1 MPLGDLGE
9 VERMWLS
16 AWDDAIASVAWERW
30 LLGGRLAA
38 LRAELELQ
46 EGRFD
51 DAMTW
56 ARRAIETAVST
67 RRRKYEVVSRVTLGR
82 VLSAQREHDAAVREL
97 HRAVEAADA
106 LGSPLFRWQSRAAL
120 GESQKESSDE
130 GAESESTLREAV
142 EIVHEVANS
151 LSSERSAAYLAA
163 PQVVR
168 VLEVAR

>member
-1 MPLGDLGE
+1 
-9 VERMWLS
+9 MWLS
-16 AWDDAIASVAWERW
+16 AWDDAIASVAWERR

-82 VLSAQREHDAAVREL
+82 VLSAQGEHDAAVREL